1 MTLNID
7 RNIFSDSCISTVI
20 YWFSGHNVS
29 IQRSLQESIET
40 LTIDNVSDE
49 KQFRLEFFQ
58 KLNDYKLR
66 EQIDKETKDIK
77 TILYAKAFG
86 EFDELTEEEIL
97 E

>member
-1 MTLNID
+1 MTLDID

-20 YWFSGHNVS
+20 YWFSGQYT

-58 KLNDYKLR
+58 NLNDYKLR

>member
-20 YWFSGHNVS
+20 YWFSNQYT
-29 IQRSLQESIET
+29 IQRTLQESIET

-49 KQFRLEFFQ
+49 KQFRLDFFQ

>member
-1 MTLNID
+1 MTLKID

-20 YWFSGHNVS
+20 YWFSNQYT
-29 IQRSLQESIET
+29 IQRTLQESIET

>member
-1 MTLNID
+1 MTLDID
-7 RNIFSDSCISTVI
+7 RNIFSDSCISTVV
-20 YWFSGHNVS
+20 YWFSNQYT

-49 KQFRLEFFQ
+49 KLFRLEFFQ

-66 EQIDKETKDIK
+66 EQIDQETKDIK
-77 TILYAKAFG
+77 TILYAKAFS

>member
-20 YWFSGHNVS
+20 YWFSNQYT
-29 IQRSLQESIET
+29 IQRTLQESIET

>member
-1 MTLNID
+1 MILDID
-7 RNIFSDSCISTVI
+7 RNIFSDSCISTVV
-20 YWFSGHNVS
+20 YWFSDQYT
-29 IQRSLQESIET
+29 IQRSLQEPIET

>member
-20 YWFSGHNVS
+20 YWFSGQYT

-58 KLNDYKLR
+58 NLNDYKLR

>member
-20 YWFSGHNVS
+20 YWFSDQYT

-66 EQIDKETKDIK
+66 EQIDRETKDIK

>member
-20 YWFSGHNVS
+20 YWFSNQYT

-66 EQIDKETKDIK
+66 EQIDRETKDIK

>member
-7 RNIFSDSCISTVI
+7 RIIFSDSCISTVI
-20 YWFSGHNVS
+20 YWFSNQYT
-29 IQRSLQESIET
+29 IQRTLQESIET

>member
-20 YWFSGHNVS
+20 YWFSNQYT
-29 IQRSLQESIET
+29 IQRTLQESIET

-77 TILYAKAFG
+77 TILYAKAFS

>member
-1 MTLNID
+1 MTLDID
-7 RNIFSDSCISTVI
+7 RNIFSDSCISTVV
-20 YWFSGHNVS
+20 YWFSNQYT

>member
-1 MTLNID
+1 MTLDID
-7 RNIFSDSCISTVI
+7 RNIFSDSCISTVV
-20 YWFSGHNVS
+20 YWFSDQYT
-29 IQRSLQESIET
+29 IQRSLQEPIET

-86 EFDELTEEEIL
+86 EFDELTEEDIL
-97 E
+97 K

>member
-20 YWFSGHNVS
+20 YWFSGQYT

>member
-1 MTLNID
+1 MTLDID
-7 RNIFSDSCISTVI
+7 RNIFSDSCISTVV
-20 YWFSGHNVS
+20 YWFSNQYT
-29 IQRSLQESIET
+29 IQRSLQESIES

-49 KQFRLEFFQ
+49 KHFRLEFFQ